1 MAFRTSTMFLPVVMA
16 MGLAACGGTSS
27 SSPTGPST
35 IQPQPTPRPND
46 HGEYVVDVI
55 LSGVVFEMTPAGRT
69 PIAGVQFWS
78 SEQAMGV
85 TDANGVFR
93 VRPVWVCPCEWAPL
107 AEAGMTSIQVSKEG
121 YEDPAGLPALFS
133 PYAVPGVSD
142 GWRDVKINGDTR
154 FDVELVRK

>member
-1 MAFRTSTMFLPVVMA
+1 MDFRTSSRFLPVVMA
-16 MGLAACGGTSS
+16 IGLAACSGTSS

-78 SEQAMGV
+78 SEQAMGL

-93 VRPVWVCPCEWAPL
+93 EHHP
-107 AEAGMTSIQVSKEG
+107 
-121 YEDPAGLPALFS
+121 
-133 PYAVPGVSD
+133 
-142 GWRDVKINGDTR
+142 
-154 FDVELVRK
+154 

>member
-1 MAFRTSTMFLPVVMA
+1 MAFRTSTRFLPVVMA
-16 MGLAACGGTSS
+16 MGLAACSGASS

-78 SEQAMGV
+78 SEQAMDV

>member
-1 MAFRTSTMFLPVVMA
+1 MAFRTSTRFLPVVMV
-16 MGLAACGGTSS
+16 MGLAACSGTSS
-27 SSPTGPST
+27 SWPTGPST
-35 IQPQPTPRPND
+35 IQLKPTPRPND

>member
-1 MAFRTSTMFLPVVMA
+1 MDFRTSSRFLPVVMA
-16 MGLAACGGTSS
+16 IGLAACSGTSS

-93 VRPVWVCPCEWAPL
+93 VRPVWVCPCEWAPSV
-107 AEAGMTSIQVSKEG
+107 EANMTAIWFEKAG
-121 YEDPAGLPALFS
+121 YGHPAGLPKSRF
-133 PYAVPGVSD
+133 VFTGGSD
-142 GWRDVKINGDTR
+142 DYRDVKIEGDTR
-154 FDVELVRK
+154 FDVELVRR

>member
-1 MAFRTSTMFLPVVMA
+1 MTNRARTRILILVLTG
-16 MGLAACGGTSS
+16 GLAACNGASP
-27 SSPTGPST
+27 SSPTAPSS
-35 IQPQPTPRPND
+35 IQTPPTPRPND
-46 HGEYVVDVI
+46 HGEYLVDVT
-55 LSGVVFEMTPAGRT
+55 LSGVVFEMTPAGRR
-69 PIAGVQFWS
+69 PIEGVQFWS

-142 GWRDVKINGDTR
+142 GWRDVKISGDTR
-154 FDVELVRK
+154 LDIQLVRR

>member
-1 MAFRTSTMFLPVVMA
+1 MAFRTSTRFLPVVMV
-16 MGLAACGGTSS
+16 MGLAACSGTSS

-107 AEAGMTSIQVSKEG
+107 AEAGMTSIQFSKEG

>member
-1 MAFRTSTMFLPVVMA
+1 MDFRTSSRFLPVVMA
-16 MGLAACGGTSS
+16 IGLAACSGTSS

>member
-1 MAFRTSTMFLPVVMA
+1 MDFRTSSRFLPVVMA
-16 MGLAACGGTSS
+16 MGLAACSGTSS

-121 YEDPAGLPALFS
+121 YEDPAGLPVLFS

-142 GWRDVKINGDTR
+142 GWRDVKITGDTR
-154 FDVELVRK
+154 FDIELVRK

>member
-1 MAFRTSTMFLPVVMA
+1 MAFRTSTKFLPVVMA
-16 MGLAACGGTSS
+16 MGLAACSGTSS
-27 SSPTGPST
+27 SSLTGPST
-35 IQPQPTPRPND
+35 IQPQPTRPNG
-46 HGEYVVDVI
+46 HGEYVVDVT

-69 PIAGVQFWS
+69 PIEGVQFWS

-107 AEAGMTSIQVSKEG
+107 AEAGMTSIQVSKDG

-154 FDVELVRK
+154 LDIQLVRR